1 MKDPAFLFYDGDA
14 ARDVSHMNRLE
25 RGCYFDFLQAQ
36 RKFHVLSLEQ
46 IQKIL
51 GKDFDS
57 CWPALEPVLS
67 ISEGV
72 YFIQWLRDS
81 IEKREKHADKQRENA
96 QRRWGDKGKEN
107 AKLMP
112 NECQT
117 DAKGHAKG
125 MPLENENEN
134 KEDKEGFGGKKEE
147 NLPPPEVEILYSEV
161 LEHFDE
167 DFRPKNDAQKKDWL
181 DTLDKLI
188 RIDGHT
194 PEQIDQVIKFARGD
208 PFWKI
213 NFLSLLKLRQKN
225 KEKISYFL
233 VFQSKMKNE
242 YSSKQSGKREVKRIN
257 AQWGRED

>member
-14 ARDVSHMNRLE
+14 ARDVSHMNRIE

-36 RKFHVLSLEQ
+36 RKFHGITVEQ
-46 IQKIL
+46 ARKIL
-51 GKDFDS
+51 GKDFET
-57 CWPALEPVLS
+57 CWPALEMILS
-67 ISEGV
+67 DVGGV
-72 YFIQWLRDS
+72 YFIQWVKDS
-81 IEKREKHADKQRENA
+81 TEKRAQNSEIQRKRIQDYWDRIKNNGITTEIPRNN
-96 QRRWGDKGKEN
+96 RG
-107 AKLMP
+107 
-112 NECQT
+112 T
-117 DAKGHAKG
+117 STVI
-125 MPLENENEN
+125 PLENENEN
-134 KEDKEGFGGKKEE
+134 KEDKEGYGGNKEE
-147 NLPPPEVEILYSEV
+147 NSHTPEVEILYSEV

-194 PEQIDQVIKFARGD
+194 PEQIDQVIKFTRGD

-225 KEKISYFL
+225 KEKIPYFL

-242 YSSKQSGKREVKRIN
+242 YSSKQSGKREIKRIN